1 MNSSSLENQAVI
13 IKVRCPSCFKLY
25 AVDETE
31 ISEARPQFSC
41 VKCSKKFWFPYPE
54 YLEQKE
60 LLGFP
65 VDWIQ
70 PVNEAASEPVHS
82 GAMPQTTSAQV
93 VKSSVGGMGPGLA
106 PKSQAFNCPR
116 CQAPYTT
123 GDAECPKCGVVFA
136 KLDFLENGKAVVAS
150 SALRKSWH
158 QVMDQYD
165 SVEAHRRFVQACQ
178 KENNL
183 PYASHQYRKLLEAHS
198 GDEMALKMQKEIK
211 AIGEVIHAATPAS
224 RRSARRFFPRLTTLV
239 MLMGGV
245 LVGLGM
251 MLPVARNLVGL
262 GVAVVFFTVAADWFF
277 RKG

>member
-1 MNSSSLENQAVI
+1 MNSSSLENQAAI

-25 AVDETE
+25 AVDEAE
-31 ISEARPQFSC
+31 IREARPQFSC
-41 VKCSKKFWFPYPE
+41 VKCSKRFWFPYPE
-54 YLEQKE
+54 CKDQKE

-65 VDWIQ
+65 LDWIQ
-70 PVNEAASEPVHS
+70 PLADLAGEPGQAAVST
-82 GAMPQTTSAQV
+82 QTATAQ
-93 VKSSVGGMGPGLA
+93 VKSSMGTSPGLA
-106 PKSQAFNCPR
+106 SKSQTFNCPR

-136 KLDFLENGKAVVAS
+136 KLDFLENGKVVVAS

-165 SVEAHRRFVQACQ
+165 SIEAHRRFVQTCQ

-211 AIGEVIHAATPAS
+211 ALGEVIHGATTVS
-224 RRSARRFFPRLTTLV
+224 RQSARRFFPRLTTLV